1 MIKGLVVSVDVLVQ
15 KFPSGCIVGLYLP
28 FRSVLLFGI
37 VRCVW
42 ICWIRRELF
51 VRRLGIGVG
60 SRLEQYVVIVV
71 NNVKDWL
78 RLGLMSC
85 QIALQERCEGVLG

>member
-1 MIKGLVVSVDVLVQ
+1 MGRRFAVIKGLVVSVDVLVW

-37 VRCVW
+37 VHCVW

-60 SRLEQYVVIVV
+60 SRLGQYVVIVV
-71 NNVKDWL
+71 SS
-78 RLGLMSC
+78 M
-85 QIALQERCEGVLG
+85 